1 MKTVTYQS
9 VSDGVLRRQGI
20 DPAEAQPTDRLQLQ
34 EFIASFVRKA
44 CEHYRWPVLLLIEER
59 RYRAAW
65 EATGYASGAEVYHA
79 DTDAYY
85 QANEAVGGSDV
96 PGTSTKWDL
105 LETFNRYIPHAQ
117 AGQTTI
123 GTMLRAWDND
133 PRENADANEIRPGP
147 DGWTEAYEGIRFAP
161 GSPATVWIEFRL
173 PVLDLNFKEVW
184 SGSTVCAAGDQVYF
198 APDVYRALEATAAGQ
213 SPGTHPTKWIKVAF
227 PYVLAEAVK
236 IRALAETLIEEKQ
249 HATRLLYL
257 EEGAERLDDQIS
269 ILIKQQGQTGRYSVQ
284 R

>member
-105 LETFNRYIPHAQ
+105 LETFNRYVAHEQ
-117 AGQTTI
+117 AGQSVI
-123 GTMLRAWDND
+123 GTVMHAWDDD
-133 PRENADANEIRPGP
+133 PRANEDANEILPGP
-147 DGWTEAYEGIRFAP
+147 GGWTEASEGIRFAP
-161 GSPATVWIEFRL
+161 NCPNTVWIEFRI
-173 PVLDLNFKEVW
+173 PVLDFNFKEVW
-184 SGSTVCAAGDQVYF
+184 SETTVCAVGDQVYF
-198 APDVYRALEATAAGQ
+198 APDVYRTTSVTTASQSPVTAAG
-213 SPGTHPTKWIKVAF
+213 KFAKVPF
-227 PYVLAEAVK
+227 PEVFAEAAK
-236 IRALAETLIEEKQ
+236 IAAFAETLTEEKQ
-249 HATRLLYL
+249 HATRQLYL
-257 EEGAERLDDQIS
+257 AEAEERLDDQIS
-269 ILIKQQGQTGRYSVQ
+269 ILVKQQGQTGRYSVQ